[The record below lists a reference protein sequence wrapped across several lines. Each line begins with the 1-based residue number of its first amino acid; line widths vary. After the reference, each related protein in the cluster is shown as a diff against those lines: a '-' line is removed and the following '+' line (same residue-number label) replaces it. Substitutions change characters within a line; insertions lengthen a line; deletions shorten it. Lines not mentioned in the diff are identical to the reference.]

1 MAKSGFHPVRR
12 PGAATAAAKRAG
24 MSLTA
29 WARKNY
35 HAPGKT
41 GKRARFVLISRKW
54 RKGGRRATRK

>member
-1 MAKSGFHPVRR
+1 MAKKGFHPVKH

-41 GKRARFVLISRKW
+41 GQRARFVLISRKW
-54 RKGGRRATRK
+54 ARGKRRSSRR